1 MDPEL
6 ARLAAT
12 LDELGGAL
20 SRLEARVRHLEGEP
34 ASEPSLPVATEQ
46 AARTPLVPLFGRS
59 LILLGGA
66 YLLRAATDRA
76 VFPQWLGAVAALGYA
91 GVLVLLADRAAARSQ
106 EASAAFHGAMA
117 LVIGGPLVDELA
129 VRLHLV
135 SPATAGAMA
144 VGLGGSLGWVAH
156 HRRQPLLGW
165 FAVSAAALVAA
176 ILAVQTQNL
185 APSLALVAAAVGG
198 GALLARTLRQ
208 PAMLALPLTVGCL
221 LSLWLVQLTL
231 SGGGPSPDATL
242 AALFGFF
249 VAGAVGA
256 WWSGASLHIRG
267 VEAGL
272 LLPVVLGPA
281 ARLAE
286 GRVWFG
292 ASLLAVGAGG
302 FALARRQPARF
313 FSGYWLLVALVAL
326 SVLGSGSLLVV
337 LYLAVL
343 SLLLVLGSGS
353 FEVMAALVAVAA
365 ASGLFEFALR
375 ALSFP
380 SVPPPR
386 AMAGVAL
393 LAAAVVAAVRPHP
406 VALLIL
412 CFGVAGLAA
421 WAGLALWSPSAA
433 AAAALRTSVLAAMA
447 VGLALLS
454 RLGRLRVAGS
464 LVYPLLAAVGLKL
477 LVDDFPAGTSATLFV
492 DLAVCG
498 TALIVAPRLRQR
510 QLNPAAQP
518 LRRLR

>member
-34 ASEPSLPVATEQ
+34 APEPISVVPER

-76 VFPQWLGAVAALGYA
+76 LFPQWLGAVAALGYA
-91 GVLVLLADRAAARSQ
+91 GVLVLLADRAAARGK

-129 VRLHLV
+129 VRLRLV
-135 SPATAGAMA
+135 SPGTAGALA
-144 VGLGGSLGWVAH
+144 VGFGGWLGWVAH
-156 HRRQPLLGW
+156 HRRQPLLAW

-176 ILAVQTQNL
+176 TLAVQTQNL
-185 APSLALVAAAVGG
+185 APCLGLVAAAVGG

-208 PAMLALPLTVGCL
+208 PAILALPLTVGCL
-221 LSLWLVQLTL
+221 LSLWLALATD
-231 SGGGPSPDATL
+231 GGPSLDATL
-242 AALFGFF
+242 AALLGFF

-292 ASLLAVGAGG
+292 ASLLALGVGG

-326 SVLGSGSLLVV
+326 SVLGSGSV
-337 LYLAVL
+337 LAVSYLAVL

-353 FEVMAALVAVAA
+353 FEVMAALAAVAA
-365 ASGLFEFALR
+365 ASGLFEFAVR

-393 LAAAVVAAVRPHP
+393 LASAAVAAVRPHP

-421 WAGLALWSPSAA
+421 WSGLALWSPSSAA
-433 AAAALRTSVLAAMA
+433 AAAVRTSVLAAMA

-454 RLGRLRVAGS
+454 RVRRLRVAGS
-464 LVYPLLAAVGLKL
+464 LVYPLLAVVGLKL
-477 LVDDFPAGTSATLFV
+477 VVDDFPAGTSATLFV

-510 QLNPAAQP
+510 QLNP
-518 LRRLR
+518 